1 MASSITNS
9 ILKMNLDN
17 GSSLGIHLDVEK
29 NGYNG
34 SKYIAFVKKPY
45 FFLSTEPSSKNFK
58 EYRSLAENGFI
69 RHCVPTHSGLFFD
82 YMTHTMFNSLEEW
95 YEDAC
100 RTSSCTLPLSS
111 AIRFGRN
118 CSVSYSDPIHYT
130 ISLEELVDR
139 ITRDDEACRSISLNE
154 LLLSA

>member
-1 MASSITNS
+1 
-9 ILKMNLDN
+9 MNLAK
-17 GSSLGIHLDVEK
+17 GSTLGIHLDVEK

-34 SKYIAFVKKPY
+34 SKYIDYVKKPY
-45 FFLSTEPSSKNFK
+45 FFLSTEPSSKNFI
-58 EYRSLAENGFI
+58 EYRRLAENGFI

-95 YEDAC
+95 YDDAC
-100 RTSSCTLPLSS
+100 LTSLCTLSMFS

-118 CSVSYSDPIHYT
+118 CCVSYSDPIHHT
-130 ISLEELVDR
+130 ISLEELSDR
-139 ITRDDEACRSISLNE
+139 IARDDETCGSISLKE